1 MKFAPLSLATWL
13 PLTICSLLLL
23 SACAP
28 APAGPS
34 TALRQQFE
42 NIIQQ
47 QQQQAE
53 QLQTLQ
59 AQLAQLQGQI
69 GSNTASATQLEPLPE
84 PATASNSIVDT
95 AKTPV
100 YVDSEIGDLAD
111 SAATYLAAFSDL
123 AAGRFAPAEAG
134 FDLFLREYPDHQYA
148 PNARYWLASAQAALS
163 NLQAAMSNLRQIIV
177 AGDGR
182 QKAPAALVLLARL
195 YRQQDLPAEA
205 DDILEQ
211 LRSRYPDSPEAQ
223 HSYQS
228 DEPR

>member
-1 MKFAPLSLATWL
+1 MKFTPFALATWL
-13 PLTICSLLLL
+13 LLTICTLLLL
-23 SACAP
+23 SGCAP

-42 NIIQQ
+42 TIIEQ

-53 QLQTLQ
+53 QLQALQ
-59 AQLAQLQGQI
+59 AQLAQLQMQMSSG
-69 GSNTASATQLEPLPE
+69 TATATQIEPIPE
-84 PATASNSIVDT
+84 PAPAPDTVVDT
-95 AKTPV
+95 PKIPV
-100 YVDSEIGDLAD
+100 YVNTEISDLAD
-111 SAATYLAAFSDL
+111 SAATYLAAFSNL

-134 FDLFLREYPDHQYA
+134 FDLFLREYPKHQYT
-148 PNARYWLASAQAALS
+148 PNARYWLANAQAAQN

-182 QKAPAALVLLARL
+182 QKAPAALVLLAQL
-195 YRQQDLPAEA
+195 YRRQDLPTEA
-205 DDILEQ
+205 DEVLEQ

-223 HSYQS
+223 HFYQS